1 MSDNS
6 SNKNDV
12 SRGMHLKV
20 ICRVCE
26 KNAKYNANLGIYFCP
41 VHGYET
47 KLEELNEY
55 MTELVENLERMV
67 TSI

>member
-1 MSDNS
+1 M
-6 SNKNDV
+6 
-12 SRGMHLKV
+12 KV